1 MADGRWRIADS
12 LSIGDRLVPICV
24 MPSALR
30 QKRVADRL
38 QAEVSELLLREM
50 KDPRLALV
58 TVTRVNVD
66 RELEHASIFV
76 STVGG
81 EARRQEVMRVL
92 EGAKGFIRRE
102 IGRRVQLRRTPQIVF
117 HWDPGLEKVEQVGH
131 LLDELKASTPPADA
145 ESAPGDDER

>member
-1 MADGRWRIADS
+1 
-12 LSIGDRLVPICV
+12 

-30 QKRVADRL
+30 QKRVAERI
-38 QAEVSELLLREM
+38 QAEISELLLREM
-50 KDPRLALV
+50 KDSRLALV
-58 TVTRVNVD
+58 TVTRVNID

-102 IGRRVQLRRTPQIVF
+102 IGRRVQLRRTPQLVF
-117 HWDPGLEKVEQVGH
+117 HWDPGPEKVEQVGH
-131 LLDELKASTPPADA
+131 QLDELKASTPPAHA
-145 ESAPGDDER
+145 ESTPHDDER

>member
-1 MADGRWRIADS
+1 MANSRQPLHR
-12 LSIGDRLVPICV
+12 LSAIGYLLLAICD

-30 QKRVADRL
+30 QKRVAERI
-38 QAEVSELLLREM
+38 QAEISELLLREM

-58 TVTRVNVD
+58 TVTRVNID

-145 ESAPGDDER
+145 ASAPDDDEH

>member
-1 MADGRWRIADS
+1 M
-12 LSIGDRLVPICV
+12 
-24 MPSALR
+24 
-30 QKRVADRL
+30 
-38 QAEVSELLLREM
+38 QAEISELLLREM

-58 TVTRVNVD
+58 TVTRVNID

-102 IGRRVQLRRTPQIVF
+102 IGRRVQLRRTPQLVF
-117 HWDPGLEKVEQVGH
+117 HWDPGPEKVEQVGH
-131 LLDELKASTPPADA
+131 LLDELKASTPPADG
-145 ESAPGDDER
+145 ESAPNDDER

>member
-1 MADGRWRIADS
+1 MPFAISAARCALCD
-12 LSIGDRLVPICV
+12 

-38 QAEVSELLLREM
+38 QAEISELLLREM

-58 TVTRVNVD
+58 TVTRVNID

-81 EARRQEVMRVL
+81 EARWQEVMRVL

-102 IGRRVQLRRTPQIVF
+102 IGRRVQLRRTPQLVF
-117 HWDPGLEKVEQVGH
+117 HWDPGPEKVEQVGH

-145 ESAPGDDER
+145 ESAPNDDER